1 VVTVGVAS
9 NNRPILDWAVR
20 PSSAS
25 AVAIVARPKLFYA
38 ALLLIGMIPL
48 VVTAPMPS
56 SDWASHLA
64 RVWVT
69 DRVLSGD
76 PFWNERYQF
85 QGFFIPNAILD
96 VTVLALIRAGLDL
109 HAAGMAFLVLTYAL
123 FVLGVCRLAAATGG
137 FNELTIPLAIIVF
150 YNFSL
155 FWGFLNFQFAIAL
168 VFYCTG
174 AWIAAEA
181 RLGRRLIIA
190 VVGTAA
196 IGFCHVIAAFVF
208 VGMLGCVD
216 LLRFA
221 RTFRERGAIALADS
235 TSVMAA
241 ATAVA
246 LLLLSPASDDELT
259 KTAYIGS
266 PSIFGFLWWKLKIVG
281 RSLPSGQAWS
291 DVALVAGLTIAAAVL
306 AAGARFRLSGPL
318 VVLMVALGAL
328 AIAAPSQVGE
338 GSYLDARLPI
348 LAIVFALVAL
358 QPVWRSPAWRRRA
371 LAALALLIVARTLP
385 LAAAWSRIGENQR
398 LLEAELAKAP
408 PGSTIVV
415 ALGRGADDIPF
426 YEWWSSPSVNIAAIA
441 VPHGIYVPTMF
452 ALPSQQPLR
461 QRHEW
466 STRWNQTARWVN
478 TPENFRRYIE
488 KGRGFC
494 PGVIRMLIVF
504 PGPALGNAKPGRL
517 PGTLHDKFALVDLC

>member
-1 VVTVGVAS
+1 MVTVGVAS
-9 NNRPILDWAVR
+9 SNRPIVDWAVG

-25 AVAIVARPKLFYA
+25 AVAIVARHKLFYA
-38 ALLLIGMIPL
+38 ALLLVGMIPL
-48 VVTAPMPS
+48 VVTTPMPS
-56 SDWASHLA
+56 QDWASHLA

-69 DRVLSGD
+69 DRVLNGD

-123 FVLGVCRLAAATGG
+123 FIFGVCRLAAVTGG

-168 VFYCTG
+168 MFYCTG

-208 VGMLGCVD
+208 VGVLGCLD

-221 RTFRERGAIALADS
+221 RTFRERGAIALADA

-241 ATAVA
+241 ATAAA
-246 LLLLSPASDDELT
+246 LVLLSPVSDDDLT
-259 KTAYIGS
+259 KTAHGS

-281 RSLPSGQAWS
+281 GSLISGQAWS
-291 DVALVAGLTIAAAVL
+291 DMALVAGLAIAAAVL

-318 VVLMVALGAL
+318 LVVMVALGAL
-328 AIAAPSQVGE
+328 AIVLPSGVGK
-338 GSYLDARLPI
+338 GGYLDARLPI

-358 QPVWRSPAWRRRA
+358 QPLWRSPAWRHRA
-371 LAALALLIVARTLP
+371 MAALALLIFARTLP
-385 LAAAWSRIGENQR
+385 LAAAWSRIGENEH

-408 PGSTIVV
+408 PGSTIV
-415 ALGRGADDIPF
+415 AAWGRGHHDIPF
-426 YEWWSSPSVNIAAIA
+426 YERWSSPSGNIAAIA

-452 ALPSQQPLR
+452 ALPSMQPLR
-461 QRHEW
+461 QRPEW
-466 STRWNQTARWVN
+466 STRWNRTEWVD

-494 PGVIRMLIVF
+494 PGVTRMLIMF
-504 PGPALGNAKPGRL
+504 PGQALGNAKPGRL

>member
-1 VVTVGVAS
+1 MVTVGVAS
-9 NNRPILDWAVR
+9 SNRPFVDWVVR
-20 PSSAS
+20 PSAAS
-25 AVAIVARPKLFYA
+25 AVAIVARHKLFYA
-38 ALLLIGMIPL
+38 ALLLVGMIPL

-56 SDWASHLA
+56 ADWASHLA

-69 DRVLSGD
+69 DRVLNGD

-123 FVLGVCRLAAATGG
+123 FILGVCRLAAATGG

-168 VFYCTG
+168 MFYCTG

-181 RLGRRLIIA
+181 RLGRRLVIA

-208 VGMLGCVD
+208 VGMLGCLD

-221 RTFRERGAIALADS
+221 RTFGGRGAVALADA

-246 LLLLSPASDDELT
+246 LVLLSPASDDELT
-259 KTAYIGS
+259 KTVYIGS
-266 PSIFGFLWWKLKIVG
+266 PSIFDFLWWKFKIVG
-281 RSLPSGQAWS
+281 RSLLSGQAWS
-291 DVALVAGLTIAAAVL
+291 DVALVAGLAIAAAVL

-318 VVLMVALGAL
+318 LVVMAALGAL
-328 AIAAPSQVGE
+328 AIAAPSEVGK

-358 QPVWRSPAWRRRA
+358 QPLWRSPAWRRRA
-371 LAALALLIVARTLP
+371 MAALALLIVARTLP

-408 PGSTIVV
+408 PGSTIV
-415 ALGRGADDIPF
+415 AAWGRGTSDIPF
-426 YEWWSSPSVNIAAIA
+426 YEWWSSPSINIATIA

-461 QRHEW
+461 QRPEW
-466 STRWNQTARWVN
+466 STRWNRTVWVD

-494 PGVIRMLIVF
+494 PGVTRMLIMF
-504 PGPALGNAKPGRL
+504 PGPTLGDAKPGRL